1 MLKEKSNTTHEHR
14 HKNLLKYKHAKS
26 CDAYIG

>member
-14 HKNLLKYKHAKS
+14 HKNLLKYKHGKS
-26 CDAYIG
+26 CGTYIG